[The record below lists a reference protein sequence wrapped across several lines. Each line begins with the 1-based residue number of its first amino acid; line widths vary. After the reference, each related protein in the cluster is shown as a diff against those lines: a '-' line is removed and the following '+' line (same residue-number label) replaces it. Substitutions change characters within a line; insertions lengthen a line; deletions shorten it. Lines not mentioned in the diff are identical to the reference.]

1 MLRKSLFILLVP
13 LLLPLLAAAQ
23 GKAPKKPAPVTLPP
37 LGVLSIIPAQGE
49 PGTTVTLN
57 GTGFTAGTG
66 VFLGSRQLPAT
77 LVGNRLLTTEL
88 PDLPP
93 GVYALYLKREDGST
107 SRAFNFS
114 LQAQRPVALSLSP
127 DTVTACSTGRE
138 REVVVTGSKFQ
149 PGARVFMD
157 GAALTTR
164 FVSPAALSFTAPAVA
179 AGLHQVQ
186 VKNPSDAAS
195 GALALFID
203 AKPEIT
209 NVSIGREFVSA
220 YELILTGKNFQQSSV
235 LVADGKRVATG
246 EQLATERERLIY
258 LGCNQMIY
266 ERHPYDPTPKEI
278 RLQVVNPNGEE
289 SSLFT
294 ISAP

>member
-1 MLRKSLFILLVP
+1 MLRKSLLILLVT
-13 LLLPLLAAAQ
+13 LLLPLLAVAQ
-23 GKAPKKPAPVTLPP
+23 GPAPKKPAPVTLPP

-66 VFLGSRQLPAT
+66 VFLGSRRLPAT

-164 FVSPAALSFTAPAVA
+164 FISPAALAFTAPAVA

-203 AKPEIT
+203 AKPEIA

>member
-1 MLRKSLFILLVP
+1 MLRKLLLLLLVSV
-13 LLLPLLAAAQ
+13 LFSVSAAAQ
-23 GKAPKKPAPVTLPP
+23 GPAPQKQPPAPLPP
-37 LGVLSIIPAQGE
+37 LSVLSIIPAQGE
-49 PGTTVTLN
+49 PGATVTLN
-57 GTGFTAGTG
+57 GTGFTTGTA
-66 VFLGSRQLPAT
+66 VFLGSRQLPAA
-77 LVGNRLLTTEL
+77 LVGSRLLTMEL

-107 SRAFNFS
+107 SRAFNFA
-114 LQAQRPVALSLSP
+114 LQPQKPVAASLSP

-138 REVVVTGSKFQ
+138 REVVVTGAKFQ
-149 PGARVFMD
+149 PGARVFLD

-164 FVSPAALSFTAPAVA
+164 VLSPTSLSFTAPAVA

-186 VKNPSDAAS
+186 VKNPSDAGS
-195 GALALFID
+195 GVLALFID
-203 AKPEIT
+203 AKPEIAS
-209 NVSIGREFVSA
+209 VSIGREFVSA
-220 YELILTGKNFQQSSV
+220 YELILTGRNFQQSSV

-246 EQLATERERLIY
+246 EQMATERERLIY
-258 LGCNQMIY
+258 LGCNQMVY

-289 SSLFT
+289 SGLFT